1 MGVYSPI
8 VLFMKKEYTLE
19 EKVEYLQYKV
29 DHDDTPY
36 SEKIEILEFF
46 GHCTGLFS
54 TELGPDEF
62 NQVLDRLTR
71 DFSQNPNDI

>member
-1 MGVYSPI
+1 MENNKMY
-8 VLFMKKEYTLE
+8 KEYTLE

-54 TELGPDEF
+54 TELGPDEL
-62 NQVLDRLTR
+62 NQVLDRLTG
-71 DFSQNPNDI
+71 DFSQNPTDN